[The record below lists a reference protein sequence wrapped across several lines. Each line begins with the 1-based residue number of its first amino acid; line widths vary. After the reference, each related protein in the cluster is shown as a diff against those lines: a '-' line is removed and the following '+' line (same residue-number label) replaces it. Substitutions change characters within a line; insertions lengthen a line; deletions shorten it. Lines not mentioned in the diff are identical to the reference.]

1 MAQHD
6 VRVVGPSKNKV
17 YKVAAGATAINVGEP
32 VLLYGTYSSGAA
44 SANTAI
50 VLTDAKPVIATDNF
64 GGIAAKAGTHTAS
77 VAGEVSVTRPIPNFT
92 ELWAKAKSTAA
103 VDTAAELLAILGDVI
118 LFDLTSS
125 VYTLDQ
131 AAAADTSGLRI
142 EDGDTAKGTLGVIV
156 DARAMRNDVS

>member
-1 MAQHD
+1 MAAHD
-6 VRVVGPSKNKV
+6 LRVVGPSKNKV
-17 YKVAAGATAINVGEP
+17 YKVAAAATAINSGEP
-32 VLLYGTYSSGAA
+32 VNLYGTYTSGAA

-50 VLTDAKPVIATDNF
+50 VLTDGKPVIGTDNF
-64 GGIAAKAGTHTAS
+64 AGIAAKAGTHTAS

-92 ELWAKAKSTAA
+92 EIWGKAKSTAA
-103 VDTAAELLAILGDVI
+103 VDTAAELLGVLGDVV

-125 VYTLDQ
+125 TYTIDQ

-142 EDGDTAKGTLGVIV
+142 EDGNTAKGELGVIV

>member
-1 MAQHD
+1 MAKYD
-6 VRVVGPSKNKV
+6 LRVVGPSKNKE
-17 YKVAAGATAINVGEP
+17 YKVAAGATAINPGEP

-50 VLTDAKPVIATDNF
+50 VLTDGKPVIGTDNF

-77 VAGEVSVTRPIPNFT
+77 AAGVVSVSRLIPNFS
-92 ELWAKAKSTAA
+92 EIWGKAKSTAA
-103 VDTAAELLAILGDVI
+103 IDTAAELLAILGDLV

-125 VYTLDQ
+125 VYTIDQ

-142 EDGDTAKGTLGVIV
+142 EDGNTAKGELGVIV